1 VVCLCL
7 AANVRASLTILR
19 RVACNLKGPAMPIE
33 TINRTELAKLLGYS
47 TKAVDNWRLRG
58 LPHDTSGK
66 HPRYVVADVVA
77 WLRARDVEDAVA
89 SGKRP
94 DGAID
99 LEELRKRKAL
109 ADTEISEL
117 ALEEARAL
125 VVPFTIVIEEV
136 EDCFLRIR
144 SKLLSMKTRYSGR
157 WARITTA
164 PKMKAAVEAAV
175 FEILD
180 ELTDVDDLAGVA
192 RKGRGASKAIRPAPA
207 QRPAAR
213 RPSKAKTSA

>member
-1 VVCLCL
+1 MVCLGL
-7 AANVRASLTILR
+7 AANVRAALTILR
-19 RVACNLKGPAMPIE
+19 RVACNLKGPAMPLE

-58 LPHDTSGK
+58 LPHDTTGRF
-66 HPRYVVADVVA
+66 PTYNVADVVA
-77 WLRARDVEDAVA
+77 WLRARDVEEAVA

-117 ALEEARAL
+117 ALEEARGQ

-144 SKLLSMKTRYSGR
+144 SKLLSMKTRYAGR
-157 WARITTA
+157 WARISTA

-180 ELTDVDDLAGVA
+180 ELTDLDDLAVVA

-207 QRPAAR
+207 RRPASR
-213 RPSKAKTSA
+213 RPAKAQKTS

>member
-1 VVCLCL
+1 MS
-7 AANVRASLTILR
+7 AN
-19 RVACNLKGPAMPIE
+19 NL
-33 TINRTELAKLLGYS
+33 NRTELASLLGYS
-47 TKAVDNWRLRG
+47 TNAVDGWKIRG
-58 LPHDTSGK
+58 VPSDITGRF
-66 HPRYVVADVVA
+66 PTYNVADVVA
-77 WLRARDVEDAVA
+77 WLRARDVEEAVA

-117 ALEEARAL
+117 ALEEARGQ
-125 VVPFTIVIEEV
+125 VVPFAIVIEEV

-144 SKLLSMKTRYSGR
+144 SKLLSMKTRYAGR
-157 WARITTA
+157 WARISTA

-180 ELTDVDDLAGVA
+180 ELTDIDDLAVVA

-207 QRPAAR
+207 RRPASR
-213 RPSKAKTSA
+213 RPAKAQKTS

>member
-1 VVCLCL
+1 MS
-7 AANVRASLTILR
+7 AN
-19 RVACNLKGPAMPIE
+19 NL
-33 TINRTELAKLLGYS
+33 NRTELATLLGYS
-47 TKAVDNWRLRG
+47 TKAVDGWKIRG
-58 LPHDTSGK
+58 VPSDTTGRF
-66 HPRYVVADVVA
+66 PTYNVADVVA
-77 WLRARDVEDAVA
+77 WLRARDVEDAVS

-117 ALEEARAL
+117 ALEEARGL

-144 SKLLSMKTRYSGR
+144 SKLLSMKTRYAGR
-157 WARITTA
+157 WARISTA

-180 ELTDVDDLAGVA
+180 ELTDVDALAGVA
-192 RKGRGASKAIRPAPA
+192 RKGRGTSKTIRPAPA
-207 QRPAAR
+207 RRPGAR
-213 RPSKAKTSA
+213 RPNKTKTTA